1 MLFWFYFLLAS
12 CLLSAAGSAVYSPP
26 RYQGMYGQGIN
37 LPLTR
42 VRRPRPQVDGGVL
55 TSDVS
60 ITNSHE

>member
-1 MLFWFYFLLAS
+1 MLLFWFYFLLAS

-42 VRRPRPQVDGGVL
+42 VRRPMDGGVL